1 MAKAFKAPS
10 LREISPE
17 YGTST
22 EKGRA
27 IMYGNRD
34 LKPETSVSQEIGIGY
49 DNGDGI
55 TASVTFF
62 NTDF

>member
-1 MAKAFKAPS
+1 
-10 LREISPE
+10 
-17 YGTST
+17 
-22 EKGRA
+22 
-27 IMYGNRD
+27 MYGNRD

-62 NTDF
+62 NTDFNPKSKVVYPLR